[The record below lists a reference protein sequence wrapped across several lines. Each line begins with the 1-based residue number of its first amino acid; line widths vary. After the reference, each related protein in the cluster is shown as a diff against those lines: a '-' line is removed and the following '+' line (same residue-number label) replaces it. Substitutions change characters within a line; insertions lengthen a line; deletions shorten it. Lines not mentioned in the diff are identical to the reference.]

1 MPLQLRDHEMDWE
14 RVEGQLWGSI
24 ARTDPMYR
32 AAIAAIRRCKTMGG
46 ALGASR
52 RLRRFFLFLA
62 DRHVAPLDASRD
74 DIEDYVVSFGPDH
87 PATAESHLAHVKV
100 MYEEAVFRG
109 VIAMSPAIRISVGR
123 YSSVQP
129 PALTLEQARQL
140 LEGVRA
146 GLDEPARR
154 LVAARD
160 LALLTLL
167 VSVGPRNSELRA
179 ISWADL
185 QLDSDP
191 PTLMLFGKGRQH
203 RTIRLPSV
211 AVGALR
217 IYRSVLEES
226 DIAVGPED
234 AITIGL
240 SARNMPVLRDPHARP
255 IEPMSKE
262 ALGMLVR
269 THLASIGLGGPLLG
283 PHRLRA
289 TAATLAHLADANV
302 VDIAAM
308 LGHRRIDTTV
318 RNYIRPADAL
328 AKSPADRVELID
340 IESEAESVHE

>member
-1 MPLQLRDHEMDWE
+1 MPLELRENRMDWE

-32 AAIAAIRRCKTMGG
+32 PAISAIRRCRTMGG

-62 DRHVAPLDASRD
+62 DRNVAPVDATRD
-74 DIEDYVVSFGPDH
+74 DIEDYIASFGPDH
-87 PATAESHLAHVKV
+87 PANAGSHLAHVKV
-100 MYEEAVFRG
+100 MYEEAVHRG
-109 VIAMSPAIRISVGR
+109 VIAMSPATRLGVGS
-123 YSSVQP
+123 YSSAQA

-140 LEGVRA
+140 LEGVHA
-146 GLDEPARR
+146 ALDEPGKR

-191 PTLMLFGKGRQH
+191 PSLMLFGKGRQH
-203 RTIRLPSV
+203 RTIRLPGI
-211 AVGALR
+211 AVRALGQ
-217 IYRSVLEES
+217 YRMVLEES
-226 DIAVGPED
+226 GIAVGPED
-234 AITIGL
+234 AVSIGL
-240 SARNMPVLRDPHARP
+240 SARNMPALRDPLARP
-255 IEPMSKE
+255 LAPMSKE
-262 ALGMLVR
+262 ALGMLVHG
-269 THLASIGLGGPLLG
+269 HLESIGLSGPLLG

-328 AKSPADRVELID
+328 ASSPADRVKLLD
-340 IESEAESVHE
+340 IQVAGRE